1 MNKSTVNI
9 NKTQSLV
16 HRIEEAAE
24 HFKIDLND
32 VEDGHLDHLQAIKD
46 RHDNVFVAG
55 SLRQYRLMEDGV
67 VGFLN
72 DNGEMI

>member
-1 MNKSTVNI
+1 MNKSTVI
-9 NKTQSLV
+9 LNKTQSLV

-24 HFKIDLND
+24 HFKIDMNE

-46 RHDNVFVAG
+46 RHSKVFEVG
-55 SLRQYRLMEDGV
+55 SVRSYRITEEGV

-72 DNGEMI
+72 DNGDMI

>member
-1 MNKSTVNI
+1 MNKSKVNI
-9 NKTQSLV
+9 NKTQSLT

-46 RHDNVFVAG
+46 RHSNVFEVG
-55 SLRQYRLMEDGV
+55 SVRSYRITEDGV